1 MKKTLEDWLSIDA
14 QAAMEAAYAAVTC
27 CHDCAYKAAYAAY
40 EAIIDANDAGYEAYA
55 EAKALDR

>member
-1 MKKTLEDWLSIDA
+1 MSYEEA
-14 QAAMEAAYAAVTC
+14 MAANAAAYEVC
-27 CHDCAYKAAYAAY
+27 E